1 MKKFLSILAV
11 VSVLGALVMPLAA
24 SAGVNS
30 PTSCLMKYD
39 VDINDAACN
48 CDKNNSVDIATC
60 GMCCVMNTIYNVT
73 DWIFMIL
80 VGIAAVMVLF
90 GAFTLLTAGG
100 AAEKVTTGRQY
111 IIYAAVGLAVAFLAK
126 AVPGVVKIIVGL
138 Q

>member
-1 MKKFLSILAV
+1 MKKLFSILGIVAILG
-11 VSVLGALVMPLAA
+11 VSAMPVFAA
-24 SAGVNS
+24 VNS
-30 PTSCLMKYD
+30 PTTCVMKQA
-39 VDINDAACN
+39 VDINDANCN
-48 CDKNNSVDIATC
+48 CAAGNSVPIDTC

-111 IIYAAVGLAVAFLAK
+111 IIYAVVGLAVAFLAK